1 MDGLLLIQRICGD
14 KERAMVH
21 RGPGEPANLEL
32 HRDALENAKELIRQ
46 KLVDC
51 GERNWEESKP
61 IADSENR
68 YLTDHSMHEFGK
80 WYLATKEGIAEDTK
94 EHYEFPFGDFHKIFR
109 SSVIA
114 IKQRA
119 AQYKHEEIEQA
130 ADELL
135 AMIDD
140 QVCEA

>member
-1 MDGLLLIQRICGD
+1 
-14 KERAMVH
+14 MVH